1 MNKKNFIHFLLFITY
16 LSLLIYLVLFSA
28 EFGREV
34 VSRNYNLIPFDT
46 IGRYITYRSKFGEL
60 NYVTNIYGNI
70 LAFVPLG
77 YFVFVFQKKPVFF
90 MGAILSFL
98 LSVAIEISQYL
109 LSVGSLDVD
118 DVILNTLGG
127 ALMYLVLYIISKVG
141 AIFHEK

>member
-1 MNKKNFIHFLLFITY
+1 
-16 LSLLIYLVLFSA
+16 
-28 EFGREV
+28 
-34 VSRNYNLIPFDT
+34 
-46 IGRYITYRSKFGEL
+46 
-60 NYVTNIYGNI
+60 VTNIYGNI
-70 LAFVPLG
+70 LSLVRLVC
-77 YFVFVFQKKPVFF
+77 FVFVFQKKPVFF